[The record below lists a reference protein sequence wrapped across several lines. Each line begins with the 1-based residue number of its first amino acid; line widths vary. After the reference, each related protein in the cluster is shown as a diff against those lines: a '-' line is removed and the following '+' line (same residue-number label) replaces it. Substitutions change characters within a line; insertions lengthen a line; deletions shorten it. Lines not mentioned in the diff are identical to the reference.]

1 MARWARGPGRQ
12 PDQFDWFSAYLNDRG
27 LQPLWRAATFA
38 CTAAL
43 AALPVVVIF
52 SPVGPDHTLTVAL
65 CLVSAGIAVLG
76 GALWLTRWPTR
87 RQSLVFSLAST
98 AAIATTCL
106 SMSSPYAGLMG
117 CATFAVIGGFVAYFH
132 TLNEVVVNF
141 AVAVICA
148 VILTSRLVVA
158 TGDIAQAAAAV
169 ITVAALNIGVPFGI
183 ESLVHSLRTDL
194 RSSSRD
200 PLTGLHNR
208 RSFHHSTYELM
219 MRHRK
224 SGTHLVVTMIDLDN
238 FKQLNDT
245 RGHAAGDAALIDV
258 SAALEDTCRRSAV
271 IGRAGGEEFV
281 IADVD
286 TNPSGQAGAE
296 RLRQAIA
303 DSPSRVTASIGTAS
317 ARLDDTAERLSP
329 ELIDRLIRAADL
341 AMYRAKRAGGNQ
353 VCYHDGSIAGPEPA
367 DPEGA

>member
-1 MARWARGPGRQ
+1 MARLTRGPGRQ
-12 PDQFDWFSAYLNDRG
+12 PQFDWFSAYLNDRG
-27 LQPLWRAATFA
+27 LQPLWRAATFT

-52 SPVGPDHTLTVAL
+52 SPVGPDRPVTVAL
-65 CLVSAGIAVLG
+65 CLASAGIAALG

-87 RQSLVFSLAST
+87 RQSLVFSLASS

-117 CATFAVIGGFVAYFH
+117 CTTFAVIGGFVAYFH
-132 TLNEVVVNF
+132 TLNEVLINF
-141 AVAVICA
+141 AVAVACA
-148 VILTSRLVVA
+148 AILASRLIAA
-158 TGDIAQAAAAV
+158 TGDIAQTTAAV

-208 RSFHHSTYELM
+208 RSFHHSAYELM
-219 MRHRK
+219 MRHRTT
-224 SGTHLVVTMIDLDN
+224 GAHLVVTMIDLDN
-238 FKQLNDT
+238 FKLLNDT
-245 RGHAAGDAALIDV
+245 RGHAAGDAALVDV

-286 TNPSGQAGAE
+286 TDPTALVNAE
-296 RLRQAIA
+296 RVRQAIV
-303 DSPSRVTASIGTAS
+303 DTPSQVTASIGTAGACLDGS
-317 ARLDDTAERLSP
+317 ADRLSP
-329 ELIDRLIRAADL
+329 ELINELIRAADV

-353 VCYHDGSIAGPEPA
+353 VCPHDGCR
-367 DPEGA
+367 